1 MFKGIGMGLVLLGL
15 AAAAALAYA
24 YKRVDDVSEMVG
36 PACTDGDPLG
46 VLFTDTDD
54 LDTHAGDFGA

>member
-1 MFKGIGMGLVLLGL
+1 VLLGL

-46 VLFTDTDD
+46 VLFTDTNG